1 MKDFIQTF
9 CELLEVAEL
18 FHLKMQKDGKGET
31 DVAQET
37 AELIEKATVVK
48 TEQLMADNMIQILLD
63 AGYSYEEMPGIF
75 QMAKDKYLLIKQK

>member
-31 DVAQET
+31 DVAQGT